1 MPPPRET
8 LNEHSSICTLQ
19 RKRDCQSRGRRRR
32 QEKKEGKVDNQYI
45 YCTS

>member
-8 LNEHSSICTLQ
+8 LNEHSSICRERETVSLV
-19 RKRDCQSRGRRRR
+19 G